1 MGQLNKLALA
11 PGSIGDMAS
20 GGAAY
25 TTLPAGHNATPVGRV
40 APPVAPPS

>member
-20 GGAAY
+20 GGVVY
-25 TTLPAGHNATPVGRV
+25 TTLPAGHEKTPVGAV
-40 APPVAPPS
+40 APPTEA

>member
-20 GGAAY
+20 GGAVY
-25 TTLPAGHNATPVGRV
+25 TTLPKGHDATPVGAV
-40 APPVAPPS
+40 APAAAM